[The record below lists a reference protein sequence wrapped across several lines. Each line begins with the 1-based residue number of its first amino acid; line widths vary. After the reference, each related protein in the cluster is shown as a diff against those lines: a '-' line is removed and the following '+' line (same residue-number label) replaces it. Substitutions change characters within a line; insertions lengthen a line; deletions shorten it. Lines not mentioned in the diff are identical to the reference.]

1 MYSYFLI
8 LKSYINTY
16 ISIIYTE
23 STVRNVKPQ
32 GNHNNKMYGGW
43 NANTVRNVKPQ
54 GNHNFKIGVLVE
66 ILSVSNI
73 KPKGNSKGS
82 KSTPLDII

>member
-32 GNHNNKMYGGW
+32 GNHNKRLIPSRQYLLLETLNRKVITTATRGD
-43 NANTVRNVKPQ
+43 VE
-54 GNHNFKIGVLVE
+54 VLKLLETLNRKV
-66 ILSVSNI
+66 ITTQFIRQN
-73 KPKGNSKGS
+73 
-82 KSTPLDII
+82 

>member
-1 MYSYFLI
+1 MYSYFLF

-32 GNHNNKMYGGW
+32 GNHNIKYPF
-43 NANTVRNVKPQ
+43 T
-54 GNHNFKIGVLVE
+54 HYITT
-66 ILSVSNI
+66 VSNTL
-73 KPKGNSKGS
+73 PKGN
-82 KSTPLDII
+82 

>member
-8 LKSYINTY
+8 LKLYINTY

-32 GNHNNKMYGGW
+32 GNHNAVGSALKTK
-43 NANTVRNVKPQ
+43 NTVRNVKPQ
-54 GNHNFKIGVLVE
+54 GNHNCNKQ
-66 ILSVSNI
+66 
-73 KPKGNSKGS
+73 
-82 KSTPLDII
+82 